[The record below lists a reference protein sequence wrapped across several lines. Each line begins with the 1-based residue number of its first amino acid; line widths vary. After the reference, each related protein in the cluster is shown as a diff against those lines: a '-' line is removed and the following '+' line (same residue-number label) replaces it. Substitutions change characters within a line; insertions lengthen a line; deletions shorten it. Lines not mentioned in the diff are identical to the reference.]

1 MIWAKNFNVFITEWY
16 LEWHKHNRHWCTRQP
31 TKVISP
37 KNLIS
42 TLHQARGFNK
52 IFLLDFLIN
61 DQLFYRKLYI
71 CRNKEKYKKTR
82 GMKLM
87 SQVSPP
93 IKSFSF
99 FETNVTWG
107 EVTPTWT
114 EGLHLKRCN
123 KNKSCMW
130 QPIKR
135 LSQSLEKK
143 LSVYTF

>member
-1 MIWAKNFNVFITEWY
+1 
-16 LEWHKHNRHWCTRQP
+16 
-31 TKVISP
+31 
-37 KNLIS
+37 
-42 TLHQARGFNK
+42 
-52 IFLLDFLIN
+52 
-61 DQLFYRKLYI
+61 
-71 CRNKEKYKKTR
+71 
-82 GMKLM
+82 M

-135 LSQSLEKK
+135 LSQSLEENCLFIHNSCTIGDFIDELFLIRNLLSFLPFQSNSINSAKSRLDKK
-143 LSVYTF
+143 NSWIVLINRSNHFNFLSDILKHNYANILI